1 MGSLRPAC
9 RVNMRE
15 ANIDLGFRKRGHWR
29 YGRDRR
35 TMIRKQSKTSSWRR
49 LQGQG
54 SVSKRVRL
62 SQRAVGRSTLN
73 SKASLLWEER
83 HVRLRRK
90 KRSQTLK
97 KKTEIVKDSVVLD
110 IQKQPGVQDIQS
122 KIRINRRYETK
133 FSHRVKKYKGGYRR
147 QTRNSRMRHAPP
159 LPIKCSVCHLE
170 MSGRSDLREHMQ
182 SSPIC
187 DLRNFILLR
196 PCYVWVARGH
206 MKQFEANMGPF
217 EEEDVLT
224 ESSGT
229 DKSIGTLDE
238 ETVGFIP
245 KQVFMEALGLDL
257 RGIITD
263 DNWEEEDIEES
274 TKACDE
280 HLHQVDPASEAMKV
294 RSPGSWTTP
303 LLYSSS
309 SLLSSWTAF
318 NSFEIPPR
326 FFLRSL
332 SACILSPKSSR

>member
-1 MGSLRPAC
+1 M
-9 RVNMRE
+9 
-15 ANIDLGFRKRGHWR
+15 
-29 YGRDRR
+29 
-35 TMIRKQSKTSSWRR
+35 
-49 LQGQG
+49 
-54 SVSKRVRL
+54 
-62 SQRAVGRSTLN
+62 N

-83 HVRLRRK
+83 QVRLRRK
-90 KRSQTLK
+90 KRNQILK
-97 KKTEIVKDSVVLD
+97 KKTGIVKDSVELD
-110 IQKQPGVQDIQS
+110 IQKQPDVQDTQS
-122 KIRINRRYETK
+122 KIRINRRYEPK
-133 FSHRVKKYKGGYRR
+133 FSHSVKKYKGGYRR
-147 QTRNSRMRHAPP
+147 QTRNSGMRHAPP

-170 MSGRSDLREHMQ
+170 LSGRSDLREHMQ

-196 PCYVWVARGH
+196 PCYVRVARGH
-206 MKQFEANMGPF
+206 VKQFEANKGPF

-263 DNWEEEDIEES
+263 DNWVEEDVEES
-274 TKACDE
+274 TKPCDE
-280 HLHQVDPASEAMKV
+280 QLHQVDPASEAVKV

-332 SACILSPKSSR
+332 TACILSPKSSQ

>member
-1 MGSLRPAC
+1 
-9 RVNMRE
+9 
-15 ANIDLGFRKRGHWR
+15 
-29 YGRDRR
+29 
-35 TMIRKQSKTSSWRR
+35 
-49 LQGQG
+49 
-54 SVSKRVRL
+54 
-62 SQRAVGRSTLN
+62 LN

-90 KRSQTLK
+90 KRIRILK
-97 KKTEIVKDSVVLD
+97 NKTEIVKDSVELD
-110 IQKQPGVQDIQS
+110 IQKQPDVQDTQS
-122 KIRINRRYETK
+122 KKRINCRYEPK
-133 FSHRVKKYKGGYRR
+133 FGHSVQKYKGGYRR

-170 MSGRSDLREHMQ
+170 LSGRSDLREHMQ

-196 PCYVWVARGH
+196 PCYVRVARGH
-206 MKQFEANMGPF
+206 VKQFEANMGPF
-217 EEEDVLT
+217 EEEDVLG

-229 DKSIGTLDE
+229 NKSIGTLDE

-257 RGIITD
+257 RGIITE
-263 DNWEEEDIEES
+263 DNWEEEDIKES
-274 TKACDE
+274 TKPCDE
-280 HLHQVDPASEAMKV
+280 HSHQVDPASEAVKV
-294 RSPGSWTTP
+294 RSPGSWTTSP

-332 SACILSPKSSR
+332 TACILSPKSSR

>member
-1 MGSLRPAC
+1 M
-9 RVNMRE
+9 
-15 ANIDLGFRKRGHWR
+15 
-29 YGRDRR
+29 
-35 TMIRKQSKTSSWRR
+35 
-49 LQGQG
+49 
-54 SVSKRVRL
+54 
-62 SQRAVGRSTLN
+62 N

-90 KRSQTLK
+90 KRSQILK
-97 KKTEIVKDSVVLD
+97 KKTEIVKDSVELD
-110 IQKQPGVQDIQS
+110 IQKQPDVQDTQS
-122 KIRINRRYETK
+122 KIMINRRYEPK
-133 FSHRVKKYKGGYRR
+133 FSHSVKKYKGGYRR

-196 PCYVWVARGH
+196 PCYVRVARGH
-206 MKQFEANMGPF
+206 LKQFEANMGPF

-229 DKSIGTLDE
+229 DKSIRTKDE

-274 TKACDE
+274 TKPCNE
-280 HLHQVDPASEAMKV
+280 HLHQVDPASEAVKV
-294 RSPGSWTTP
+294 RSPGSWTSP

-332 SACILSPKSSR
+332 TACILSPKSSR

>member
-9 RVNMRE
+9 RVMRE
-15 ANIDLGFRKRGHWR
+15 ANIDLGFRKRGQWR
-29 YGRDRR
+29 YDGIDKR

-62 SQRAVGRSTLN
+62 SQRGVGRSTLN

-83 HVRLRRK
+83 NVRLRRK
-90 KRSQTLK
+90 KRSQILK
-97 KKTEIVKDSVVLD
+97 KKTDIVKDSVVLD
-110 IQKQPGVQDIQS
+110 AQTQPDVQDTQS
-122 KIRINRRYETK
+122 KIRINHRYEPK
-133 FSHRVKKYKGGYRR
+133 FSHSVKKYKGGYRR

-170 MSGRSDLREHMQ
+170 LSGRSDLREHMQ

-196 PCYVWVARGH
+196 PCYVRVARGH
-206 MKQFEANMGPF
+206 LKQFEANMGPF
-217 EEEDVLT
+217 EEEDVLN

-257 RGIITD
+257 RGIITE
-263 DNWEEEDIEES
+263 DNWGG
-274 TKACDE
+274 
-280 HLHQVDPASEAMKV
+280 
-294 RSPGSWTTP
+294 R
-303 LLYSSS
+303 Y
-309 SLLSSWTAF
+309 
-318 NSFEIPPR
+318 
-326 FFLRSL
+326 
-332 SACILSPKSSR
+332 

>member
-1 MGSLRPAC
+1 M
-9 RVNMRE
+9 
-15 ANIDLGFRKRGHWR
+15 
-29 YGRDRR
+29 
-35 TMIRKQSKTSSWRR
+35 
-49 LQGQG
+49 
-54 SVSKRVRL
+54 
-62 SQRAVGRSTLN
+62 N

-83 HVRLRRK
+83 NVRLRRK
-90 KRSQTLK
+90 KRNQVLK
-97 KKTEIVKDSVVLD
+97 KKTEIVKDSVELA
-110 IQKQPGVQDIQS
+110 IQKQPDVQDTQS
-122 KIRINRRYETK
+122 KIRINRRYEPK
-133 FSHRVKKYKGGYRR
+133 FKHSVKKYKGGYRR

-170 MSGRSDLREHMQ
+170 MSGRSDLKEHMQ

-196 PCYVWVARGH
+196 PCYVRVARGH
-206 MKQFEANMGPF
+206 LKQFEAKKGHL
-217 EEEDVLT
+217 EEENVLT

-229 DKSIGTLDE
+229 NKSIRTKDE

-245 KQVFMEALGLDL
+245 KQVFMEALGLEL

-280 HLHQVDPASEAMKV
+280 HLHQVDPASEAVKV
-294 RSPGSWTTP
+294 RSPGSWTTSP

-332 SACILSPKSSR
+332 TACILSPKSSE